1 MLANPLIL
9 AVKGEIKRAR
19 VGEGCI
25 AILRG
30 GEVKATYF
38 PGVRSCE

>member
-1 MLANPLIL
+1 MLTNQLIPT
-9 AVKGEIKRAR
+9 VEGEIKLAR
-19 VGEGCI
+19 VGGKCI

-38 PGVRSCE
+38 PGVKSFE